1 MNRRILNLALPNILS
16 NLTVPLLGAVD
27 TALMGH
33 LEEVYYLGAIA
44 IAGIIFDFVYW
55 GFGFLR
61 MGTTGLTAQAYG
73 NDNHN
78 EISLLLIR
86 ALIISLSTGLVLIV
100 SQTFIGELGFYLV
113 EATPEVEEHAKIYF
127 FIRIYAA
134 PATLSLYVLQGWFLG
149 MQNARFPLYI
159 TIAVNAFNIG
169 FNLLF
174 VKYYGMKADGIAWGT
189 LIAQYG
195 GVLFATFLFALKYR
209 QYVQKYALRHILD
222 KTALQN
228 FFTVNR
234 DIFIRTLCLIFT
246 FSFFTAK
253 GAEFGEVILAAN
265 TILMTLWMMLAYG
278 VDGFAYAAESLVGN
292 YVGKLSRKPELF
304 DEYKKVIWLL
314 FYWAA
319 GLGALASVIY
329 GFFGGSI
336 LRLFTDQ
343 APVLEAAQIF
353 MFWVI
358 IAPVINSVC
367 FIWDGIY
374 IGATR
379 TQAMRN
385 AMLVCTFLVF
395 LPLFYATKGILGNH
409 GLWLSMLVFMIA
421 RGITLTWL
429 AKKHIFE
436 YPKIASA

>member
-1 MNRRILNLALPNILS
+1 MNRRILNLAIPNILS
-16 NLTVPLLGAVD
+16 NLSVPLLGAVD

-33 LEEVYYLGAIA
+33 LEEAYYLGAIA
-44 IAGIIFDFVYW
+44 IASIIFDFVYW

-73 NDNHN
+73 HDNHE
-78 EISLLLIR
+78 EIGLLLIR
-86 ALIISLSTGLVLIV
+86 ALLVSLSVGLVLIL
-100 SQTFIGELGFYLV
+100 SQTFISQLGFSLV
-113 EATPEVEEHAKIYF
+113 EATPEVEKYAKIYF
-127 FIRIYAA
+127 FIRIFDA
-134 PATLSLYVLQGWFLG
+134 PATLSLYVWQGWFLG
-149 MQNARFPLYI
+149 MQNARYPLYI
-159 TIAVNAFNIG
+159 TIFVNVLNLG

-195 GVLFATFLFALKYR
+195 GVLFAITLFMLKYR
-209 QYVQKYALRHILD
+209 QYAQKYSFQRVMD
-222 KTALQN
+222 KAALQR
-228 FFTVNR
+228 FFSVNR

-265 TILMTLWMMLAYG
+265 AILMTLWMILAYG
-278 VDGFAYAAESLVGN
+278 VDGFAFAAESLVGN
-292 YVGKLSRKPELF
+292 YVGKLSSKPGLY
-304 DEYKKVIWLL
+304 DEYKKTIWLL

-319 GLGALASVIY
+319 GLSALVSVVY
-329 GFFGGSI
+329 AFFGTEI
-336 LRLFTDQ
+336 LRIFTDQ
-343 APVLEAAQIF
+343 VQVIEMAQTFLVWI
-353 MFWVI
+353 I

-395 LPLFYATKGILGNH
+395 LPVFYATKGVLGNH
-409 GLWLSMLVFMIA
+409 GLWLAMLVFMIA
-421 RGITLTWL
+421 RGITLSWL
-429 AKKHIFE
+429 ARKHIFH
-436 YPKIASA
+436 YPKTASA

>member
-1 MNRRILNLALPNILS
+1 MNRKILNLAIPNILS
-16 NLTVPLLGAVD
+16 NLSVPLLGAVD

-44 IAGIIFDFVYW
+44 IASVIFDFVYW

-61 MGTTGLTAQAYG
+61 MGTTGLTAQAFG
-73 NDNHN
+73 NENRD

-86 ALIISLSTGLVLIV
+86 ALLVAISAGLVLILAQSFI
-100 SQTFIGELGFYLV
+100 SQLGFYLV
-113 EATPEVEEHAKIYF
+113 EASPEVEKYAKIYF
-127 FIRIYAA
+127 FIRIFDA
-134 PATLSLYVLQGWFLG
+134 PATLSLYVWQGWFLG

-159 TIAVNAFNIG
+159 TIVVNILNIG

-174 VKYYGMKADGIAWGT
+174 VQYYGLTADGIAYGT

-195 GVLFATFLFALKYR
+195 GVLFAVLLFMLKYR
-209 QYVQKYALRHILD
+209 QYAQKYPWSQVMD
-222 KTALQN
+222 KVALQK
-228 FFTVNR
+228 FFSVNS

-253 GAEFGEVILAAN
+253 GAEFGEVVLAAN

-278 VDGFAYAAESLVGN
+278 VDGFAFAAESLVGN
-292 YVGKLSRKPELF
+292 YIGKLAIKPELYA
-304 DEYKKVIWLL
+304 EYKKTIWLL

-319 GLGALASVIY
+319 GLSAVVSLAY
-329 GFFGGSI
+329 GFFGTQF

-343 APVLEAAQIF
+343 QPVIEMAQTF
-353 MFWVI
+353 LFWVI
-358 IAPVINSVC
+358 MAPIVNSVC

-379 TQAMRN
+379 TKAMRN
-385 AMLVCTFLVF
+385 AMLICTFLVF
-395 LPLFYATKGILGNH
+395 LPIFYATKEALGNH
-409 GLWLSMLVFMIA
+409 GLWLSMFVFMVA
-421 RGITLTWL
+421 RGVTLTWM
-429 AKKHIFE
+429 AKKHIFHD
-436 YPKIASA
+436 PLIARV